1 MQCMRDPSGIFTTR
15 GRIVTPAEFR
25 RKHGIKAGTK
35 VKLTENEFGGIV
47 IVPVTDRSVRRT
59 SVK

>member
-1 MQCMRDPSGIFTTR
+1 MQCMRDRIAAFTSR
-15 GRIVTPAEFR
+15 GRIVIPAEFR
-25 RKHGIKAGTK
+25 RKHRVKAGTK

-59 SVK
+59 FR